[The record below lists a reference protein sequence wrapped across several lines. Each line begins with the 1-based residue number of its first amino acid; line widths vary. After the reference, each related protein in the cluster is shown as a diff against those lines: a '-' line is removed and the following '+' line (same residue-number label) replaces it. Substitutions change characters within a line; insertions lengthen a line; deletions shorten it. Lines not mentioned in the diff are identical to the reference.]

1 MVFHIE
7 LQSMKSTKLKGK
19 AHKQSADG
27 RWFQRF
33 SMPEILTLKSKPRS
47 GRPTKKMTILTNK
60 AGPSSAPFIILLLVS
75 ISAVYGCGVIPGG
88 QTSTRTFTASGPSN
102 LPIIAVY
109 TESKVIP
116 TTIPWYCN
124 QQGCC
129 SGTCTTFC
137 NANSRR
143 CSRNRRSESTL
154 A

>member
-1 MVFHIE
+1 
-7 LQSMKSTKLKGK
+7 
-19 AHKQSADG
+19 
-27 RWFQRF
+27 
-33 SMPEILTLKSKPRS
+33 
-47 GRPTKKMTILTNK
+47 MTIEENDYSYNK

-75 ISAVYGCGVIPGG
+75 ISAVFGCGVIPGG

-109 TESKVIP
+109 TENKAISAVVPGIA
-116 TTIPWYCN
+116 TR
-124 QQGCC
+124 QGCC

-137 NANSRR
+137 NANSEVVG